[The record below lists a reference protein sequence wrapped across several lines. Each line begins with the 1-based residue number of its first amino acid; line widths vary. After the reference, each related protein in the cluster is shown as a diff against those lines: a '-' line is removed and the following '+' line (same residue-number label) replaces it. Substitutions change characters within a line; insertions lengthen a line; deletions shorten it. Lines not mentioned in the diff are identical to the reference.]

1 MACDGSFG
9 HQAQLAMVEGTGT
22 PASWAAGK
30 KFSFQSCTLAK
41 HGRQILAQGMTGSRS
56 ARFERLREGP
66 YSVAG
71 SILLNVSPGDLDMLL
86 PWILGA
92 DEVATDTF
100 GLAEDLQEFAVAL
113 DTEEGTFIFTDCK
126 VDTAVIRGQQPG
138 LMEQADPDLLTLELR
153 IVGKTFI
160 DSETAFDDLSGIPVD
175 IGAAN
180 KIDDPYIFADTAF
193 SLNVGATVAATPMS
207 FALVIR
213 NFLQPRFVNSL
224 TATNI
229 CPGNIRQIGLRI
241 RTPWN
246 ATHGELLEP
255 GLGSDG
261 ASTLTITNG
270 GVNTVFT
277 FHRIAAPNKTS
288 TIVRSKGELYLDRD
302 FRAYAVGSTKELS
315 VTNDITV

>member
-1 MACDGSFG
+1 
-9 HQAQLAMVEGTGT
+9 MVEDAGN
-22 PASWAAGK
+22 PASWSAGR

-41 HGRQILAQGMTGSRS
+41 HGRHILAQGMTGSRS

-71 SILLNVSPGDLDMLL
+71 SILLNVSPGDFNLLL

-92 DEVATDTF
+92 DEDSDTF
-100 GLAEDLQEFAVAL
+100 KLAEDLQEFAVAL
-113 DTEEGTFIFTDCK
+113 DTEEGTFIFTGCQ

-160 DSETAFDDLSGIPVD
+160 DSGTDFDSLTGMPSDIPVTG
-175 IGAAN
+175 IA
-180 KIDDPYIFADTAF
+180 DDPYIFADTTF
-193 SLNVGATVAATPMS
+193 SLDVGAAIAATPMS

-229 CPGNIRQIGLRI
+229 CPGNMRQVGLRV
-241 RTPWN
+241 RTPWDP
-246 ATHGELLEP
+246 THSGLLDP
-255 GLGSDG
+255 GFSSNGS
-261 ASTLTITNG
+261 STLTIANG
-270 GVNTVFT
+270 TVNTVFT

-302 FRAYAVGSTKELS
+302 FRAYAAGSTDELS
-315 VTNDITV
+315 VVNDITE